1 MGEFASKKIIELIID
16 LQTIE
21 KKLLYKK
28 KRIETI
34 KYLEENIHRCEEIA
48 KLVEVSVYSE
58 EIQKLLDYCR
68 ALIKKEKRND

>member
-1 MGEFASKKIIELIID
+1 MSYG
-16 LQTIE
+16 
-21 KKLLYKK
+21 
-28 KRIETI
+28 